1 MDWRGR
7 TQEREVKLHLFP
19 TGRRDVSKITMDWRG
34 RATER
39 EVNLHIFGVTRNPSH
54 GLAWSN
60 AGTRGKV
67 ASFSNR
73 SA

>member
-19 TGRRDVSKITMDWRG
+19 TVRRDVSKITMDWRG

-39 EVNLHIFGVTRNPSH
+39 EVKLHIFGVTRSPSH
-54 GLAWSN
+54 GLASN
-60 AGTRGKV
+60 AGTQGKV